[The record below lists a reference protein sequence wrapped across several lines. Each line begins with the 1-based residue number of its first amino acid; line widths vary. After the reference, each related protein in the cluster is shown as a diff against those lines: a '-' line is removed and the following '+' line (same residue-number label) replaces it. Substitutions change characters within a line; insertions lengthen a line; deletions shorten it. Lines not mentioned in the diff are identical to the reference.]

1 MTILKDV
8 VNYILNLGGPVFVPL
23 IMLILGLVAGL
34 KFKKSIVAALTLG
47 VAFSGMTLVVNYMME
62 AISPAAKSMS
72 KLFHLSLNAIDAG
85 WTGVAAIT
93 WSYKSAFLFFPLLLA
108 INFVM
113 LTFNWTKTLN
123 VDMWNVWNK
132 IFTYV
137 VVLYFTHNAF
147 FGFLVAGIQIVFELK
162 AGDMWQRHIEDL
174 TGMPGV
180 TVPHFITLFAVIL
193 QPLNKL
199 LDFIPIMNKP
209 FDADALQK
217 RIGVWGDNTVMGAL
231 IGVLLGFGAGYS
243 VSGSLNLAIKA
254 ATAMTLFPM
263 ISKLFM
269 TALSPIADAMS
280 GFMQKHFKGREV
292 YIGLD
297 WPILA
302 GRNELWVT
310 VIILVPIMLVFA
322 MILPHNTVLPFAGII
337 NLSFVNAALLL
348 TGANLLRMITLGI
361 ITTPIFLYGA
371 TYFAPIITNLA
382 KSTGTVKVQAG
393 QQLSWSTFE
402 GPDFRLFFAQAFNG
416 QWWAIALAVLWT
428 LGFIWLYRDQIKI
441 KLPSQRYGALAP
453 VTAAAAPTA
462 PASTSSDAT
471 DVDLSDLSGLDFSDA
486 KASNESKK
494 AAKDKQNDTADD
506 VDLNDISGLDFSQT
520 SHDKKRGDKGE

>member
-1 MTILKDV
+1 VTILKDV

-348 TGANLLRMITLGI
+348 TG
-361 ITTPIFLYGA
+361 
-371 TYFAPIITNLA
+371 
-382 KSTGTVKVQAG
+382 
-393 QQLSWSTFE
+393 
-402 GPDFRLFFAQAFNG
+402 
-416 QWWAIALAVLWT
+416 
-428 LGFIWLYRDQIKI
+428 
-441 KLPSQRYGALAP
+441 
-453 VTAAAAPTA
+453 
-462 PASTSSDAT
+462 
-471 DVDLSDLSGLDFSDA
+471 
-486 KASNESKK
+486 
-494 AAKDKQNDTADD
+494 
-506 VDLNDISGLDFSQT
+506 QT
-520 SHDKKRGDKGE
+520 CCG

>member
-1 MTILKDV
+1 MEILKNV
-8 VNYILNLGGPVFVPL
+8 VNYVLNLGAPVFVPL
-23 IMLILGLVAGL
+23 IMFIIATIAGL
-34 KFKKSIVAALTLG
+34 KLKKSVMAALTLG
-47 VAFSGMTLVVNYMME
+47 VAFSGMTLVVNYMMDS
-62 AISPAAKSMS
+62 ISPAAKAMS
-72 KLFHLSLNAIDAG
+72 KIFHLSLNAIDAG

-93 WSYKSAFLFFPLLLA
+93 WSYKTAFLFFPLLLV

-137 VVLYFTHNAF
+137 VVLYITKNALY
-147 FGFLVAGIQIVFELK
+147 GFIVAGIQIVLELK

-193 QPLNKL
+193 MPLNKL
-199 LDFIPIMNKP
+199 LDFIPAMNRP
-209 FDADALQK
+209 FDSAALQK
-217 RIGVWGDNTVMGAL
+217 KIGIFGDNTVMGAI

-243 VSGSLNLAIKA
+243 VSGSLNLAVQA

-263 ISKLFM
+263 VSKLFM
-269 TALSPIADAMS
+269 QALSPIADAMS
-280 GFMQKHFKGREV
+280 DFMKKHFNGREV

-310 VIILVPIMLVFA
+310 VVILVPVMLIFA
-322 MILPHNTVLPFAGII
+322 MILPGNTVLPFAGII
-337 NLSFVNAALLL
+337 NLSFVVAALLL
-348 TGANLLRMITLGI
+348 TGANLLRMLVLGV

-382 KSTGTVKVQAG
+382 KTTGSVKVHAG

-402 GPDFRLFFAQAFNG
+402 GPDFRLFFAKAFAGN
-416 QWWAIALAVLWT
+416 WWAIGLSLLWLA
-428 LGFIWLYRDQIKI
+428 GFVWLYIDQNKI
-441 KLPSQRYGALAP
+441 ALPSKRYAVAGG
-453 VTAAAAPTA
+453 TKTEPTTVNGPEVA
-462 PASTSSDAT
+462 TSTSTNADASDI
-471 DVDLSDLSGLDFSDA
+471 
-486 KASNESKK
+486 
-494 AAKDKQNDTADD
+494 
-506 VDLNDISGLDFSQT
+506 DLNDLDGMDFGNASKGNGNK
-520 SHDKKRGDKGE
+520 SNSSKESNDVSLDDLDGMDFGNKSKR

>member
-1 MTILKDV
+1 MEILKNV
-8 VNYILNLGGPVFVPL
+8 VNYVLNLGAPVFVPL
-23 IMLILGLVAGL
+23 IMFIIATIAGL
-34 KFKKSIVAALTLG
+34 KLKKSVMAALTLG
-47 VAFSGMTLVVNYMME
+47 VAFSGMTLVVNYMMDS
-62 AISPAAKSMS
+62 ISPAAKAMS
-72 KLFHLSLNAIDAG
+72 KIFHLSLNAIDAG

-93 WSYKSAFLFFPLLLA
+93 WSYKTAFLFFPLLLI

-137 VVLYFTHNAF
+137 VVLYITKNALY
-147 FGFLVAGIQIVFELK
+147 GFIVAGIQIVLELK

-180 TVPHFITLFAVIL
+180 TVPHFITLFAVL
-193 QPLNKL
+193 LMPLNKL
-199 LDFIPIMNKP
+199 LDFIPAMNRP
-209 FDADALQK
+209 FDSAALQK
-217 RIGVWGDNTVMGAL
+217 KIGIFGDNTVMGAI

-243 VSGSLNLAIKA
+243 VSGSLNLAVQA

-263 ISKLFM
+263 VSKLFM
-269 TALSPIADAMS
+269 QALSPIADAMS
-280 GFMQKHFKGREV
+280 DFMKKHFNGREV

-310 VIILVPIMLVFA
+310 VVILVPVMLIFA
-322 MILPHNTVLPFAGII
+322 MILPGNTVLPFAGII
-337 NLSFVNAALLL
+337 NLSFVVAALLL
-348 TGANLLRMITLGI
+348 TGANLLRMLVLGV

-382 KSTGTVKVQAG
+382 KTTGSVKVHAG

-402 GPDFRLFFAQAFNG
+402 GPDFRLFFAKAFAGN
-416 QWWAIALAVLWT
+416 WWAIGLSLLWLA
-428 LGFIWLYRDQIKI
+428 GFVWLYIDQNKI
-441 KLPSQRYGALAP
+441 ALPSKRYAVAGATKTEP
-453 VTAAAAPTA
+453 TTVNGPEVTVGD
-462 PASTSSDAT
+462 STSTDASDINLDDLDGMDFGNASKGNKSEKEST
-471 DVDLSDLSGLDFSDA
+471 DDISLDDLDGMNFGN
-486 KASNESKK
+486 KSKK
-494 AAKDKQNDTADD
+494 
-506 VDLNDISGLDFSQT
+506 
-520 SHDKKRGDKGE
+520 

>member
-1 MTILKDV
+1 MDVLKTV
-8 VNYILNLGGPVFVPL
+8 VNYVLDLGAPVFVPL
-23 IMLILGLVAGL
+23 IMFILATCAGL
-34 KFKKSIVAALTLG
+34 KLKKSVLAALTLG
-47 VAFSGMTLVVNYMME
+47 VAFSGMTLVVNYMMDS
-62 AISPAAKSMS
+62 ISPAAKAMS
-72 KLFHLSLNAIDAG
+72 KIFHLSLNAIDAG

-108 INFVM
+108 INFIM

-147 FGFLVAGIQIVFELK
+147 FGFIVAGIQIVLELK

-180 TVPHFITLFAVIL
+180 TVPHFVTLFAVIL

-209 FDADALQK
+209 FDSAALQK
-217 RIGVWGDNTVMGAL
+217 KIGIFGDNTVMGAI

-243 VSGSLNLAIKA
+243 VSKSLNLAIQA

-269 TALSPIADAMS
+269 QALSPIADAMS
-280 GFMQKHFKGREV
+280 NFMKKHFNGRQV
-292 YIGLD
+292 FIGVD

-310 VIILVPIMLVFA
+310 VIILVPVMLIFA
-322 MILPHNTVLPFAGII
+322 MILPGNTVLPFAGII
-337 NLSFVNAALLL
+337 NLSFVVAALLL
-348 TGANLLRMITLGI
+348 TGANLLRMLVLGL

-382 KSTGTVKVQAG
+382 KTTGTVKVHAG

-402 GPDFRLFFAQAFNG
+402 GPDFRLFFAKAFAG
-416 QWWAIALAVLWT
+416 EWWAIGLSVLWL
-428 LGFIWLYRDQIKI
+428 LGFVWLYIDQNKI
-441 KLPSQRYGALAP
+441 KLPSQRYAT
-453 VTAAAAPTA
+453 VKN
-462 PASTSSDAT
+462 ASVIRDPNTNSSISSKNASNT
-471 DVDLSDLSGLDFSDA
+471 GLD
-486 KASNESKK
+486 
-494 AAKDKQNDTADD
+494 
-506 VDLNDISGLDFSQT
+506 DLNGMDFGGASKTTTAVSNDDISLDDLDGMDFGNSN
-520 SHDKKRGDKGE
+520 KKK

>member
-1 MTILKDV
+1 
-8 VNYILNLGGPVFVPL
+8 
-23 IMLILGLVAGL
+23 
-34 KFKKSIVAALTLG
+34 
-47 VAFSGMTLVVNYMME
+47 
-62 AISPAAKSMS
+62 
-72 KLFHLSLNAIDAG
+72 
-85 WTGVAAIT
+85 
-93 WSYKSAFLFFPLLLA
+93 
-108 INFVM
+108 M

-137 VVLYFTHNAF
+137 VVLYFTDNAF
-147 FGFLVAGIQIVFELK
+147 YGFLVAGFQIVFELK
-162 AGDMWQRHIEDL
+162 AGDMWHRHIEDL

-180 TVPHFITLFAVIL
+180 TVPHFVTLFAVVL

-243 VSGSLNLAIKA
+243 VSGSLNLAVKA

-263 ISKLFM
+263 ISKLFVM
-269 TALSPIADAMS
+269 ALQPIADAMS

-297 WPILA
+297 WPIIA
-302 GRNELWVT
+302 GRNEIWVT
-310 VIILVPIMLVFA
+310 VIILVPIMLVIA
-322 MILPHNTVLPFAGII
+322 MILLHNTVLPIAGII

-361 ITTPIFLYGA
+361 ITTLIFLYGA
-371 TYFAPIITNLA
+371 TYFAPVITNLA
-382 KSTGTVKVQAG
+382 KSTGTVKVHDG

-402 GPDFRLFFAQAFNG
+402 GPDFRLFFAQAFRG
-416 QWWAIALAVLWT
+416 QWWAIALAILWI
-428 LGFIWLYRDQIKI
+428 LGFIWLYRDQNKI
-441 KLPSQRYGALAP
+441 KLPSQRYGKLAP
-453 VTAAAAPTA
+453 ATATTTPT
-462 PASTSSDAT
+462 TDDTDTDAD
-471 DVDLSDLSGLDFSDA
+471 DVNLNDLSGLDFSDA
-486 KASNESKK
+486 KASNEAKK
-494 AAKDKQNDTADD
+494 TPAKKQDESADD
-506 VDLNDISGLDFSQT
+506 IDLNDLSGFDFSQT
-520 SHDKKRGDKGE
+520 SHEKKKDDSDE

>member
-1 MTILKDV
+1 
-8 VNYILNLGGPVFVPL
+8 
-23 IMLILGLVAGL
+23 
-34 KFKKSIVAALTLG
+34 
-47 VAFSGMTLVVNYMME
+47 MTLVVNYMME

-322 MILPHNTVLPFAGII
+322 MILPHNNTVLPFAGII

-348 TGANLLRMITLGI
+348 TG
-361 ITTPIFLYGA
+361 
-371 TYFAPIITNLA
+371 
-382 KSTGTVKVQAG
+382 
-393 QQLSWSTFE
+393 
-402 GPDFRLFFAQAFNG
+402 
-416 QWWAIALAVLWT
+416 
-428 LGFIWLYRDQIKI
+428 
-441 KLPSQRYGALAP
+441 
-453 VTAAAAPTA
+453 
-462 PASTSSDAT
+462 
-471 DVDLSDLSGLDFSDA
+471 
-486 KASNESKK
+486 
-494 AAKDKQNDTADD
+494 
-506 VDLNDISGLDFSQT
+506 QT
-520 SHDKKRGDKGE
+520 CCG

>member
-1 MTILKDV
+1 MDVLKTV
-8 VNYILNLGGPVFVPL
+8 VNYVLNLGAPVFVPL
-23 IMLILGLVAGL
+23 IMFILATGAGL
-34 KFKKSIVAALTLG
+34 KLKKSVLAALTLG
-47 VAFSGMTLVVNYMME
+47 VAFSGMTLVVNYMMDS
-62 AISPAAKSMS
+62 ISPAAKAMS
-72 KLFHLSLNAIDAG
+72 KIFHLSLNAIDAG

-113 LTFNWTKTLN
+113 LTLNWTKTLN

-147 FGFLVAGIQIVFELK
+147 YGFIVAGIQIVLELK

-180 TVPHFITLFAVIL
+180 TVPHFVTLFAVIL

-209 FDADALQK
+209 FDSAALQK
-217 RIGVWGDNTVMGAL
+217 KIGIFGDNTVMGAI

-243 VSGSLNLAIKA
+243 VSKSLNLAIQA

-269 TALSPIADAMS
+269 QALSPIADAMS
-280 GFMQKHFKGREV
+280 GFMKKHFNGREV
-292 YIGLD
+292 YIGVD

-310 VIILVPIMLVFA
+310 VIILVPVMLIFA
-322 MILPHNTVLPFAGII
+322 MILPGNTVLPFAGII
-337 NLSFVNAALLL
+337 NLSFVVAALLL
-348 TGANLLRMITLGI
+348 TGANLLRMLVLGF

-382 KSTGTVKVQAG
+382 KTTGTVKVHAG

-402 GPDFRLFFAQAFNG
+402 GPDFRLFFAKAFAG
-416 QWWAIALAVLWT
+416 EWWAIGLSVLWL
-428 LGFIWLYRDQIKI
+428 LGFVWLYIDQNKI
-441 KLPSQRYGALAP
+441 KLPSQRYDKLATATQG
-453 VTAAAAPTA
+453 TAAINVNDSVKNDAADINLDDLDGMDFG
-462 PASTSSDAT
+462 ASSKSNSSSSKKISSDNINLN
-471 DVDLSDLSGLDFSDA
+471 DLDGMDFGS
-486 KASNESKK
+486 KSKK
-494 AAKDKQNDTADD
+494 
-506 VDLNDISGLDFSQT
+506 
-520 SHDKKRGDKGE
+520 E

>member
-1 MTILKDV
+1 MNILKDI
-8 VNYILNLGGPVFVPL
+8 VNYVLNLGAPVFVPL
-23 IMLILGLVAGL
+23 IMFIIAMAARL
-34 KFKKSIVAALTLG
+34 KLSRAVKAALILG
-47 VAFSGMTLVVNYMME
+47 VAFSGMTLVVNYMMDS
-62 AISPAAKSMS
+62 ISPAAKSMS
-72 KLFHLSLNAIDAG
+72 RLFHLSLNAIDAG

-93 WSYKSAFLFFPLLLA
+93 WSYKSAFMFFPLLLA
-108 INFVM
+108 INFIM
-113 LTFNWTKTLN
+113 LTFKMTKTLN

-137 VVLYFTHNAF
+137 VVLYFTKNVL
-147 FGFLVAGIQIVFELK
+147 FGFIVASLQIILELK

-180 TVPHFITLFAVIL
+180 TVPHFITLFAVLL
-193 QPLNKL
+193 QPLNKI

-209 FDADALQK
+209 ADANALQK
-217 RIGVWGDNTVMGAL
+217 KIGIFGDNTVMGAI

-243 VSGSLNLAIKA
+243 VSGSLKLAVEA

-263 ISKLFM
+263 VSKLFM
-269 TALSPIADAMS
+269 EALSPIAEAMNT
-280 GFMQKHFKGREV
+280 MMKKHFHGREI

-310 VIILVPIMLVFA
+310 VIILVPIMLIMA
-322 MILPHNTVLPFAGII
+322 MLLPGNTVLPFAGII
-337 NLSFVNAALLL
+337 NLSFVVAALLL
-348 TGANLLRMITLGI
+348 TGANLWRMLTLGI

-382 KSTGTVKVQAG
+382 KTTGAVKVHAG

-416 QWWAIALAVLWT
+416 QWWAIGLSLLWLA
-428 LGFIWLYRDQIKI
+428 GFVWLYFDQNKI
-441 KLPSQRYGALAP
+441 ALPSKRYVIAGG
-453 VTAAAAPTA
+453 TAAIVSEQP
-462 PASTSSDAT
+462 SSVQPSIGEDKEYEI
-471 DVDLSDLSGLDFSDA
+471 SDIDGIDFSNVT
-486 KASNESKK
+486 KKNTSKK
-494 AAKDKQNDTADD
+494 NVPTKEY
-506 VDLNDISGLDFSQT
+506 DLNDIDGQDFSHV
-520 SHDKKRGDKGE
+520 SKKK

>member
-1 MTILKDV
+1 M
-8 VNYILNLGGPVFVPL
+8 
-23 IMLILGLVAGL
+23 
-34 KFKKSIVAALTLG
+34 
-47 VAFSGMTLVVNYMME
+47 
-62 AISPAAKSMS
+62 
-72 KLFHLSLNAIDAG
+72 
-85 WTGVAAIT
+85 
-93 WSYKSAFLFFPLLLA
+93 
-108 INFVM
+108 
-113 LTFNWTKTLN
+113 
-123 VDMWNVWNK
+123 
-132 IFTYV
+132 
-137 VVLYFTHNAF
+137 
-147 FGFLVAGIQIVFELK
+147 
-162 AGDMWQRHIEDL
+162 
-174 TGMPGV
+174 
-180 TVPHFITLFAVIL
+180 
-193 QPLNKL
+193 
-199 LDFIPIMNKP
+199 
-209 FDADALQK
+209 
-217 RIGVWGDNTVMGAL
+217 
-231 IGVLLGFGAGYS
+231 
-243 VSGSLNLAIKA
+243 
-254 ATAMTLFPM
+254 
-263 ISKLFM
+263 
-269 TALSPIADAMS
+269 
-280 GFMQKHFKGREV
+280 
-292 YIGLD
+292 
-297 WPILA
+297 
-302 GRNELWVT
+302 WVT

-371 TYFAPIITNLA
+371 TYFAPVITNLA

-494 AAKDKQNDTADD
+494 AAKDKQNDTTDD

>member
-1 MTILKDV
+1 MDVLKTV
-8 VNYILNLGGPVFVPL
+8 VNYVLDLGAPVFVPL
-23 IMLILGLVAGL
+23 IMFILATCAGL
-34 KFKKSIVAALTLG
+34 KLKKSVLAALTLG
-47 VAFSGMTLVVNYMME
+47 VAFSGMTLVVNYMMDS
-62 AISPAAKSMS
+62 ISPAAKAMS
-72 KLFHLSLNAIDAG
+72 KIFHLSLNAIDAG

-108 INFVM
+108 INFIM

-147 FGFLVAGIQIVFELK
+147 FGFIVAGIQIVLELK

-180 TVPHFITLFAVIL
+180 TVPHFVTLFAVIL

-209 FDADALQK
+209 FDSAALQK
-217 RIGVWGDNTVMGAL
+217 KIGIFGDNTVMGAI

-243 VSGSLNLAIKA
+243 VSKSLNLAIQA

-269 TALSPIADAMS
+269 QALSPIADAMS
-280 GFMQKHFKGREV
+280 NFMKKHFNGRQV
-292 YIGLD
+292 FIGVD

-310 VIILVPIMLVFA
+310 VIILVPVMLIFA
-322 MILPHNTVLPFAGII
+322 MILPGNAVLPFAGII
-337 NLSFVNAALLL
+337 NLSFVVAALLL
-348 TGANLLRMITLGI
+348 TGANLLRMLVLGL

-382 KSTGTVKVQAG
+382 KTTGTVKVHAG

-402 GPDFRLFFAQAFNG
+402 GPDFRLFFAKAFAG
-416 QWWAIALAVLWT
+416 EWWAIGLSVLWL
-428 LGFIWLYRDQIKI
+428 LGFVWLYIDQNKI
-441 KLPSQRYGALAP
+441 KLPSQRYAT
-453 VTAAAAPTA
+453 VKN
-462 PASTSSDAT
+462 ASVIKNSNTNSSISSKNTSNT
-471 DVDLSDLSGLDFSDA
+471 GLD
-486 KASNESKK
+486 
-494 AAKDKQNDTADD
+494 
-506 VDLNDISGLDFSQT
+506 DLNGMDFGGASKTTTAVSNDDTSLDDLDGMDFGNSN
-520 SHDKKRGDKGE
+520 KKK

>member
-1 MTILKDV
+1 MDVLKTI
-8 VNYILNLGGPVFVPL
+8 VNYVLNLGAPVFVPL
-23 IMLILGLVAGL
+23 IMFIIATIAGL
-34 KFKKSIVAALTLG
+34 KLKKSVMAALTLG
-47 VAFSGMTLVVNYMME
+47 VAFSGMTLVVNYMMDS
-62 AISPAAKSMS
+62 ISPAAKAMS
-72 KLFHLSLNAIDAG
+72 KIFHLSLNAIDAG

-113 LTFNWTKTLN
+113 LSFNWTKTLN

-147 FGFLVAGIQIVFELK
+147 YGFLVAGIQIVLELK

-180 TVPHFITLFAVIL
+180 TVPHFITLFAVLL

-199 LDFIPIMNKP
+199 LDFIPAMNRP
-209 FDADALQK
+209 FDSAALQK
-217 RIGVWGDNTVMGAL
+217 KIGIFGDNTVMGAI

-243 VSGSLNLAIKA
+243 VSKSLNLAVQA

-269 TALSPIADAMS
+269 QALSPIADAMS
-280 GFMQKHFKGREV
+280 DFMKKHFNGREV

-310 VIILVPIMLVFA
+310 VVILVPIMLIFA
-322 MILPHNTVLPFAGII
+322 MILPGNTVLPFAGII
-337 NLSFVNAALLL
+337 NLSLVVAALLL
-348 TGANLLRMITLGI
+348 TGANLLRMLVLGI

-382 KSTGTVKVQAG
+382 KTTGTVKVRAG

-402 GPDFRLFFAQAFNG
+402 GPDFRLFFAKAFTG
-416 QWWAIALAVLWT
+416 EWWAIGLSVLWL
-428 LGFIWLYRDQIKI
+428 LGFVWLYLDQNKA
-441 KLPSQRYGALAP
+441 KLPSQRY
-453 VTAAAAPTA
+453 TASNATIAATPATKQPQPTTDTTTD
-462 PASTSSDAT
+462 TSLD
-471 DVDLSDLSGLDFSDA
+471 DLDGLDFGQTT
-486 KASNESKK
+486 
-494 AAKDKQNDTADD
+494 KDKVSTKNTTNINA
-506 VDLNDISGLDFSQT
+506 LDGMDFGQVSKN
-520 SHDKKRGDKGE
+520 KK

>member
-1 MTILKDV
+1 MDVLKTV
-8 VNYILNLGGPVFVPL
+8 VNYVLDLGAPVFVPL
-23 IMLILGLVAGL
+23 IMFILATCAGL
-34 KFKKSIVAALTLG
+34 KLKKSVLAALTLG
-47 VAFSGMTLVVNYMME
+47 VAFSGMTLVVNYMMDS
-62 AISPAAKSMS
+62 ISPAAKAMS
-72 KLFHLSLNAIDAG
+72 KIFHLSLNAIDAG

-108 INFVM
+108 INFIM

-147 FGFLVAGIQIVFELK
+147 FGFIVAGIQIVLELK

-180 TVPHFITLFAVIL
+180 TVPHFVTLFAVIL

-209 FDADALQK
+209 FDSAALQK
-217 RIGVWGDNTVMGAL
+217 KIGIFGDNTVMGAI

-243 VSGSLNLAIKA
+243 VSKSLNLAIQA

-269 TALSPIADAMS
+269 QALSPIADAMS
-280 GFMQKHFKGREV
+280 NFMKKHFNGRQV
-292 YIGLD
+292 FIGVD

-310 VIILVPIMLVFA
+310 VIILVPVMLIFA
-322 MILPHNTVLPFAGII
+322 MILPGNTVLPFAGII
-337 NLSFVNAALLL
+337 NLSFVVAALLL
-348 TGANLLRMITLGI
+348 TGANLLRMLVLGL

-382 KSTGTVKVQAG
+382 KTTGTVKVHAG

-402 GPDFRLFFAQAFNG
+402 GPDFRLFFAKAFAG
-416 QWWAIALAVLWT
+416 EWWAI
-428 LGFIWLYRDQIKI
+428 G
-441 KLPSQRYGALAP
+441 
-453 VTAAAAPTA
+453 
-462 PASTSSDAT
+462 
-471 DVDLSDLSGLDFSDA
+471 
-486 KASNESKK
+486 
-494 AAKDKQNDTADD
+494 
-506 VDLNDISGLDFSQT
+506 
-520 SHDKKRGDKGE
+520 